1 MECREISEL
10 DEIPERQYEIHRQ
23 TVASARLD
31 NIVAAMIGSSRTKA
45 NELITQ
51 GRVFINSEEKTSN
64 SYRCPSDS
72 VFSIRG
78 HGKYRLTFDEG
89 DITKKGPFKEK
100 DKLYKQYHAIIDKLF
115 DKLNLSAS
123 QKKLSNFKSNIGKEG
138 NIYREREKLVRAYE
152 NMKNEIQTYENNL
165 GFLTSSSKKG
175 SNLVTEMNR
184 KVEKLKADLELILK
198 KIEIIDQ
205 SMSKE

>member
-1 MECREISEL
+1 M

-89 DITKKGPFKEK
+89 DITKKG
-100 DKLYKQYHAIIDKLF
+100 KQKIT
-115 DKLNLSAS
+115 
-123 QKKLSNFKSNIGKEG
+123 
-138 NIYREREKLVRAYE
+138 IYQYR
-152 NMKNEIQTYENNL
+152 
-165 GFLTSSSKKG
+165 
-175 SNLVTEMNR
+175 
-184 KVEKLKADLELILK
+184 
-198 KIEIIDQ
+198 
-205 SMSKE
+205 